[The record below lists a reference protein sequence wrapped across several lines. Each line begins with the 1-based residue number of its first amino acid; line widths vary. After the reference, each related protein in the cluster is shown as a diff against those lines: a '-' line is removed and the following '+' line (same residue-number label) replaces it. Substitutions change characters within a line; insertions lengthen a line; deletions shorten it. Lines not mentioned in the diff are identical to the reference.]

1 MSRFLIFFRK
11 SQSGETT
18 IELALLALGIALAIL
33 TAVQPFGENTNTA
46 FDVWN
51 VMR

>member
-1 MSRFLIFFRK
+1 MSRFLRFFRR
-11 SQSGETT
+11 SQSGETS
-18 IELALLALGIALAIL
+18 IELVILALGIALAIL
-33 TAVQPFGENTNTA
+33 SAIQPFGENTNTA